1 MRILD
6 VDQVPAPEAETLT
19 PHLVPGET
27 VLAAYRSAT
36 AAVLFTERRI
46 LLVFREALL
55 IEKVETSSWP
65 WRSVGHFAITEAEAA
80 EESRTALRVWLGSEP
95 HPLHLRAN
103 EGTDL
108 RPLQALLAERLA

>member
-6 VDQVPAPEAETLT
+6 VDQVAPAEASTLT
-19 PHLVPGET
+19 GQLVADES
-27 VLAAYRSAT
+27 VLAAFRSAT
-36 AAVLFTERRI
+36 AAVLFTARRI
-46 LLVFREALL
+46 LLVTREALL
-55 IEKVETSSWP
+55 VEKVETSSWP
-65 WRSVGHFAITEAEAA
+65 WRSVQHFSLTIAESG
-80 EESRTALRVWLGSEP
+80 ESKAALRIWLGSEP